1 MTTYQKILTRLGLVL
16 FFLGVI
22 VGIALEALIVWGD
35 MEAFLFTSGI
45 QAEETWKSLKCPV
58 FLTPNEQGKI
68 TAVFENPL
76 DEEVERYA
84 RANITQGYITWTR
97 QVESHTTVAPGA
109 KEPIEWPIFPEDA
122 AYGKLILYRVY
133 VFQKRSLPSM
143 DGKCG
148 VVFLN
153 IPNLTGAQVYWIM
166 LISSV
171 VLIVAGKLIWESKN
185 RNKEGLVKNI
195 SRAVDALAIIL
206 LVSIVVS
213 TFGFWAVG
221 VVSLAIIIT
230 LIGAMLGAYVM
241 AN

>member
-1 MTTYQKILTRLGLVL
+1 MTKNQKILSRLGLVI

-22 VGIALEALIVWGD
+22 AGVILEALIVWGD

-45 QAEETWKSLKCPV
+45 QAEESWKSLKCPL

-84 RANITQGYITWTR
+84 RANITQGTLTWTR
-97 QVESHTTVAPGA
+97 QVESHIPVAPGA

-148 VVFLN
+148 VVFLDVSN
-153 IPNLTGAQVYWIM
+153 FTGAQVAWM
-166 LISSV
+166 MFLSSFILV
-171 VLIVAGKLIWESKN
+171 IGGRLIWESKN
-185 RNKEGLVKNI
+185 RAKVGLVKINT
-195 SRAVDALAIIL
+195 RALDALAIIL

-213 TFGFWAVG
+213 YFGFWAFG
-221 VVSLAIIIT
+221 IVSLAIIII
-230 LIGAMLGAYVM
+230 LVGAMLGASTM